1 MCVYVC
7 MYINALVGNREHKWP
22 IALTEKLSFLYTAA
36 QEISNLVS
44 AEEKDKQG
52 SRNNGLPERTGK

>member
-1 MCVYVC
+1 

-52 SRNNGLPERTGK
+52 SRNNGVPERTGK